1 MLGEIKSFAS
11 VLRVVNM
18 STRGCRDCPVPDCGA
33 KYLVRLANH
42 LANVHMLDIDQR
54 RKYLQEAKHHPIVKR
69 VAYKSAATNEIND
82 SLLQQQDRV
91 CVVSKV
97 RQHVL
102 KHAQVSSWQEPYT
115 NSEEPGEKR
124 ASQSEDLPPA
134 KKPRVVGS
142 TASLATKPCPE
153 FNFRHKFSLLVV
165 GPTQSGKTYFVQQIL
180 KHNRIVYEEQKS
192 IRIFWYYNQWQECYG
207 ELKTS
212 FGKSIRFER
221 GVPELSEDLCEINA
235 RYNNI
240 IILDDLMAEATD
252 SPVVSR
258 LFTQGRHRN
267 ASVILLLQ
275 NMFPKGKY
283 NTDISRNAQYL
294 ALFRSPSDRKQ
305 IGIIG
310 ERMFDKNRVH
320 FMNAYYKETEK
331 PFGYLLVDNKPG
343 TPPDKQILADLFGE
357 CYAYHFGVNSTEPTR
372 VETKP
377 VGKHS
382 IATKITSSRKKPVQ
396 TVTWSDVPNDVWQKY
411 TLGASAVR
419 KIPEG
424 YAIIEM
430 YTTSRNERHKPVRG
444 GVLINDENY
453 WPVKLKHRCT
463 GHIKWVN
470 LHSDDPT
477 VQSIVKE
484 TTAMENAARPNR

>member
-1 MLGEIKSFAS
+1 MPYKHK
-11 VLRVVNM
+11 
-18 STRGCRDCPVPDCGA
+18 RDCPVCDKPGLR
-33 KYLVRLANH
+33 YMSNH
-42 LANVHMLDIDQR
+42 LRQVHHLYGDE
-54 RKYLQEAKHHPIVKR
+54 RKKWLGRATFSISHKHC
-69 VAYKSAATNEIND
+69 SG
-82 SLLQQQDRV
+82 SLPGRPTHTEEKMR
-91 CVVSKV
+91 CVRKKTCS
-97 RQHVL
+97 VL
-102 KHAQVSSWQEPYT
+102 KPTKAARKV
-115 NSEEPGEKR
+115 
-124 ASQSEDLPPA
+124 
-134 KKPRVVGS
+134 
-142 TASLATKPCPE
+142 TAAMVTKPCPE

-165 GPTQSGKTYFVQQIL
+165 CPTQSGKTYFVQQIL

-192 IRIFWYYNQWQECYG
+192 TRIFWYYNQWQECY
-207 ELKTS
+207 EKLKKS
-212 FGKSIRFER
+212 LGKSILFER
-221 GVPELSEDLCEINA
+221 GVPELSEDLCEINP

-331 PFGYLLVDNKPG
+331 PYGYFA
-343 TPPDKQILADLFGE
+343 DKQILADLFGE
-357 CYAYHFGVNSTEPTR
+357 CYAYHFGVNSTKPTR

-382 IATKITSSRKKPVQ
+382 TATKITSSRKKPVQ
-396 TVTWSDVPNDVWQKY
+396 TVTWSDVPNDVWLKY
-411 TLGASAVR
+411 TLGAPEVR

-424 YAIIEM
+424 YVIIEM

-453 WPVKLKHRCT
+453 WPVKLKHRST

-470 LHSDDPT
+470 LHSDEPT

-484 TTAMENAARPNR
+484 TMENAARPNR